1 MAWWFVE
8 KIEEETGFLNDI
20 WFFEEAHF
28 WLHDQ
33 VNSRSNVYWGTVMP
47 DSVHQRPL
55 HLVKCKARCAMS
67 KHGIIGSFWFED
79 VDCIAMTSDWA
90 RHWSWKEELSK
101 RRTMVSAGSGY
112 QSSCKWVP
120 WVSDKPLQWERLV
133 DTSASTGLHI
143 PWSKQT
149 RFLLLWI
156 SQGQTVQGQPW
167 KHLWAETSNHRESSV
182 HPICANVT
190 DPFLQTARGIKLSH
204 FGIHDLYVLP
214 TVQRPTAFRGM
225 LIPTSY
231 IFEETSNFTWLLL
244 LPISWKFSCY
254 FSLCFVLLYPYLY
267 LTFPE
272 PLTES
277 GFLSCFGRFPKINK

>member
-67 KHGIIGSFWFED
+67 KHGIIGSFWFEY

-214 TVQRPTAFRGM
+214 TVQRPTH
-225 LIPTSY
+225 LS
-231 IFEETSNFTWLLL
+231 EE
-244 LPISWKFSCY
+244 C
-254 FSLCFVLLYPYLY
+254 
-267 LTFPE
+267 
-272 PLTES
+272 
-277 GFLSCFGRFPKINK
+277 

>member
-28 WLHDQ
+28 LLHDQ
-33 VNSRSNVYWGTVMP
+33 VNSRNNVYWGTVMP

-101 RRTMVSAGSGY
+101 RRTMVSSGSGY

-120 WVSDKPLQWERLV
+120 WVRDKPLQWERLV
-133 DTSASTGLHI
+133 DASASTGLHI
-143 PWSKQT
+143 PLSKQT
-149 RFLLLWI
+149 RFFTFVDI
-156 SQGQTVQGQPW
+156 SRTDCARTTLEASLSWNKQSQRKFGPS
-167 KHLWAETSNHRESSV
+167 HLRKCQCVINKFVRHVPICSIEHRERWAFGACDRSSADLKSCKLQFWYFV
-182 HPICANVT
+182 HLCHT
-190 DPFLQTARGIKLSH
+190 KCS
-204 FGIHDLYVLP
+204 
-214 TVQRPTAFRGM
+214 
-225 LIPTSY
+225 SY
-231 IFEETSNFTWLLL
+231 
-244 LPISWKFSCY
+244 SWS
-254 FSLCFVLLYPYLY
+254 SL
-267 LTFPE
+267 
-272 PLTES
+272 
-277 GFLSCFGRFPKINK
+277 